1 MGSDGPQGGTDGPH
15 VGFPLLPEPRTRIA
29 KKVCTFTKTST
40 VVAAGGTPPPPPGSY
55 AGPVVRCSW
64 RRPCPP
70 PPPPPTATVEW
81 IYRTLNPVNG
91 HQYGQ
96 VFPNTFGYLDL

>member
-40 VVAAGGTPPPPPGSY
+40 VVAAGGTPPPPPAATPDQWSGV
-55 AGPVVRCSW
+55 AGGDPAH
-64 RRPCPP
+64 PP
-70 PPPPPTATVEW
+70 PQLQ
-81 IYRTLNPVNG
+81 LNG
-91 HQYGQ
+91 S
-96 VFPNTFGYLDL
+96 TEL